1 MPFTKNSLTIIEREL
16 MMMKYLQIIKDGPIA
31 TVTINRPDY
40 MNALSIDVLR
50 ELCSLNDYFKEDLKT
65 RVVIFTGQGDNFSAG
80 ADLKE
85 KTKPTTKLESWRNN
99 YGKPA
104 IKSILEIDQ
113 ITIAAVNGYCLG
125 GAACIASACDFRIA
139 SKKAILGYPEIN
151 LGINLNWLGL
161 PLAVRLIGPAKA
173 KKMIIGGENQ
183 NADTLLAWGFYDEIC
198 NAGALTEKAVA
209 MANLYASKPPIAA
222 QMIKRSVNNLVYKND
237 ESIMHMDYDQ
247 LLLTHETE
255 DRQEAINAFF
265 EKRKPDFSGN

>member
-1 MPFTKNSLTIIEREL
+1 
-16 MMMKYLQIIKDGPIA
+16 MKYLRIKKDGPIA
-31 TVTINRPDY
+31 TVSIDRPNS
-40 MNALSIDVLR
+40 MNALSIEVLK
-50 ELCSLNDYFKEDLKT
+50 EFCTLQEYFREDLET
-65 RVVIFTGQGDNFSAG
+65 RVVIFTGEGENFSAG

-85 KTKPTTKLESWRNN
+85 KAQLSTKLESWRNN
-99 YGKPA
+99 FGKPA

-139 SKKAILGYPEIN
+139 SDKSLLGYPEIN

-173 KKMIIGGENQ
+173 KKMVIGGENE
-183 NADTLLAWGFYDEIC
+183 NAETLLSWGFYDEIC
-198 NAGALTEKAVA
+198 DADSLMDQAIS
-209 MANLYASKPPIAA
+209 MANLYASKSPIAA

-247 LLLTHETE
+247 TLLTHETQN
-255 DRQEAINAFF
+255 RKEAVTAFF
-265 EKRKPDFSGN
+265 EKRDPSFKGD

>member
-16 MMMKYLQIIKDGPIA
+16 MMMKYLQIIKEGPIA

-40 MNALSIDVLR
+40 MNALSIDVLK

-99 YGKPA
+99 HGKPA

-198 NAGALTEKAVA
+198 DAGALTEKAVA

>member
-1 MPFTKNSLTIIEREL
+1 
-16 MMMKYLQIIKDGPIA
+16 MKYLRIKKDGPIA
-31 TVTINRPDY
+31 TVSIDRPNS
-40 MNALSIDVLR
+40 MNDLSIEVLK
-50 ELCSLNDYFKEDLKT
+50 EFCTLQEYFREDLET
-65 RVVIFTGQGDNFSAG
+65 RVVIFTGEGENFSAG

-85 KTKPTTKLESWRNN
+85 KAQLSTKLESWRNN
-99 YGKPA
+99 FGKPA

-139 SKKAILGYPEIN
+139 SDKSLLGYPEIN

-173 KKMIIGGENQ
+173 KKMVIGGENE
-183 NADTLLAWGFYDEIC
+183 NAETLLSWGFYDEIC
-198 NAGALTEKAVA
+198 DADSLMDQAIS
-209 MANLYASKPPIAA
+209 MANLYASKSPIAA

-247 LLLTHETE
+247 TLLTHETQ
-255 DRQEAINAFF
+255 DRKEAVTAFF
-265 EKRKPDFSGN
+265 EKRDPSFKGD

>member
-1 MPFTKNSLTIIEREL
+1 
-16 MMMKYLQIIKDGPIA
+16 MKYLRIKKDGPIA
-31 TVTINRPDY
+31 TVSIDRPNS
-40 MNALSIDVLR
+40 MNALSIEVLK
-50 ELCSLNDYFKEDLKT
+50 EFCTLQEYFREDLET
-65 RVVIFTGQGDNFSAG
+65 RVVIFTGEGENFSAG

-85 KTKPTTKLESWRNN
+85 KAQLSTKLESWRNN
-99 YGKPA
+99 FGKPA

-139 SKKAILGYPEIN
+139 SNKSLLGYPEIN

-173 KKMIIGGENQ
+173 KKMVIGGENE
-183 NADTLLAWGFYDEIC
+183 NAETLLSWGFYDEIC
-198 NAGALTEKAVA
+198 DADSLMDQAIS
-209 MANLYASKPPIAA
+209 MANLYASKSPIAA

-247 LLLTHETE
+247 TLLTHETQ
-255 DRQEAINAFF
+255 DRKEAVTAFF
-265 EKRKPDFSGN
+265 EKRDPSFKGD

>member
-1 MPFTKNSLTIIEREL
+1 
-16 MMMKYLQIIKDGPIA
+16 MKYLRIKKDGPIA
-31 TVTINRPDY
+31 TVSIDRPNS
-40 MNALSIDVLR
+40 MNALSIAVLK
-50 ELCSLNDYFKEDLKT
+50 EFCTLQEYFREDLET
-65 RVVIFTGQGDNFSAG
+65 RVVIFTGEGENFSAG

-85 KTKPTTKLESWRNN
+85 KAQLSTKLESWRNN
-99 YGKPA
+99 FGKPA

-139 SKKAILGYPEIN
+139 SDKSLLGYPEIN

-173 KKMIIGGENQ
+173 KKMVIGGENE
-183 NADTLLAWGFYDEIC
+183 NAETLLSWGFYDEIC
-198 NAGALTEKAVA
+198 DADSLMDQAIS
-209 MANLYASKPPIAA
+209 MANLYASKSPIAA

-247 LLLTHETE
+247 TLLTHETK
-255 DRQEAINAFF
+255 DRKEAVTAFF
-265 EKRKPDFSGN
+265 EKRDPKFTGD